1 MSVISLD
8 RTSKKSLTRQLYEQM
23 QQRILSGVL
32 TEGYKLLSTRAM
44 ANELGVSR
52 NVVLEAYDQL
62 TAEGYIESR
71 TGSGTFVAAGAVYA
85 AKESVSL
92 KEVKTI
98 GFKSFNPNII
108 DFRSGVPDLSQF
120 PVNQWIRITRD
131 VYQEATPAQLAYG
144 SPEGRAE
151 LREAIAEYVR
161 VHRGVRCHTEQ
172 VLVTAGTTQAIG
184 LVSRIMLHSTN
195 KNVMLEDPI
204 TSDIRYIIEGFGGVI
219 HPVGVDENGLKTKDL
234 RKLPKPLFIYVTP
247 SHQFPL
253 GITMPIQRRVDL
265 LNFVSKTNTYLV
277 EDDYDSEF
285 RYDAMPVN
293 SIQGLDPKRVIY
305 LGTFSKTLC
314 PSIRVGYIILPEE
327 LIERGRR
334 LKWFA
339 DLHNATMDQL
349 VLARFIKKG
358 YFARHVAKMKK
369 IQKRK
374 REVLIRSM
382 EKHFGDKVSI
392 LGSATG
398 LHLTARFPGVRFNS
412 ELLQELEEKGV
423 KVYPV
428 EEHAIRAGFYEDTII
443 IGYGM
448 LDPGRIEKGVEIL
461 ASVLQ
466 LN

>member
-1 MSVISLD
+1 MPVISLN
-8 RTSKKSLTRQLYEQM
+8 RSLKKSLTRQLYEQM

-32 TEGYKLLSTRAM
+32 PEGYKLSSTRIM

-71 TGSGTFVAAGAVYA
+71 TGSGTYVAAGAVYA
-85 AKESVSL
+85 ANDSPSFKEI
-92 KEVKTI
+92 KPI
-98 GFKSFNPNII
+98 GFKPFDPDII
-108 DFRSGVPDLSQF
+108 DFRSGIPDLSQF
-120 PVNQWIRITRD
+120 PINQWTRFTRD
-131 VYQEATPAQLAYG
+131 VYQEATPAQRAYG
-144 SPEGRAE
+144 SPEGRME

-161 VHRGVRCHTEQ
+161 VHRGVRCHAEQ

-184 LVSRIMLHSTN
+184 LVSRIMLHSPN
-195 KNVMLEDPI
+195 KNVILEDPI
-204 TSDIRYIIEGFGGVI
+204 TRDIRFIIEGFGGII
-219 HPVGVDENGLKTKDL
+219 HPVGVDDCGLITKDL
-234 RKLPKPLFIYVTP
+234 EKFPKPLFIYVTP

-253 GITMPIQRRVDL
+253 GMTMPIQRRVEL
-265 LNFVSKTNTYLV
+265 LNFVSETNTYLV

-293 SIQGLDPKRVIY
+293 SIQGLNPKRVIY

-314 PSIRVGYIILPEE
+314 PSIRTGYIILPEE
-327 LIERGRR
+327 LIEHGRQ
-334 LKWFA
+334 LKWFT

-358 YFARHVAKMKK
+358 NFARYVAKMKK
-369 IQKRK
+369 IQHRK
-374 REVLIRSM
+374 REVLVRSL
-382 EKHFGDKVSI
+382 KKRFGDKISI

-398 LHLTARFPGVRFNS
+398 LHLAAKFPGVKFND
-412 ELLQELEEKGV
+412 ELLKKLEAKGI

-428 EEHAIRAGFYEDTII
+428 EEHAIRPGFYDDTII

-448 LDPGRIEKGVEIL
+448 LDPGRIEKGVGIL
-461 ASVLQ
+461 ASVI
-466 LN
+466 